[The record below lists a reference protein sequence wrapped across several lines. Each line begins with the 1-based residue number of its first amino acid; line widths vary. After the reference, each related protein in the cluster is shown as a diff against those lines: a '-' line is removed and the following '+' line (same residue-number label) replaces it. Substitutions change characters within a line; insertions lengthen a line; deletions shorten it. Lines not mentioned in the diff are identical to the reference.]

1 MLSEGDPSSLS
12 VTLAVAKP
20 AGGFPEPLPAEGPE
34 SLPESSRDL
43 VSRARQEFES
53 GRFADAEKTY
63 QEIVDA
69 SPNNAFALSNLG
81 VTQIQARKLSAA
93 EVALKKAIEINPKD
107 AFAATNL
114 GVVYCKQGKFDE
126 AMASLQDA
134 LAADDKDHI
143 AQNYLG
149 ICYGEKG
156 RLEESEAAF
165 RRSIELRPEYPD
177 AHFNLAVLYATAQPP
192 SLAKVREHY
201 DLAVKHGSEPDTSLE
216 QMLQQPASGGSTP

>member
-1 MLSEGDPSSLS
+1 
-12 VTLAVAKP
+12 LAVAKP

-192 SLAKVREHY
+192 SLAKAREHY